1 MDFTSLSF
9 ANVSRSYGRRW
20 ALSRVSF
27 TCNAG
32 EIVALLGANGAGK
45 STLISI
51 AAALLTQSS
60 GSVRYGDHES
70 RSTPALRQRIGL
82 VGHDLY
88 LYPELSAR
96 ENLTFYGRLHQLPD
110 VPARVEAALDR
121 ARLSD
126 RRDDA
131 VQSFSRG
138 MRQRLTLERALL
150 HDPRLLLL
158 DEPFTGLDD
167 ASTSGLV
174 ARLLELKARGGIVLV
189 ATHDLEVVDG
199 VIDRAVVLR
208 DGRVVEMPGSGGSLR
223 ERFRL
228 AGS

>member
-9 ANVSRSYGRRW
+9 VNVSRSYGRRW

-27 TCNAG
+27 RCNAG

-51 AAALLTQSS
+51 AAALLTPST

-70 RSTPALRQRIGL
+70 RSTPALRQRIGV

-88 LYPELSAR
+88 LYPELSAK
-96 ENLTFYGRLHQLPD
+96 ENLTFYGRLHSLPD
-110 VPARVEAALDR
+110 VGARVEAALGR

-126 RRDDA
+126 RGDDP

-167 ASTSGLV
+167 ASTSALV
-174 ARLLELKARGGIVLV
+174 ARLLELKTRGGIVLV

-199 VIDRAVVLR
+199 VVDRAVVLR

>member
-60 GSVRYGDHES
+60 GSVRYGEHES

-126 RRDDA
+126 RRDDP
-131 VQSFSRG
+131 VHSFSRG